1 VLPRR
6 SFTRHSLIL
15 KGKMHFNS
23 IIVALVCL
31 AEAVCAA
38 PPPPPAK
45 NNRGPDGCAKAVGSI
60 IPQK

>member
-1 VLPRR
+1 
-6 SFTRHSLIL
+6 
-15 KGKMHFNS
+15 MHFNS

-45 NNRGPDGCAKAVGSI
+45 NNRGPDACAKAVSWIWLGVW
-60 IPQK
+60 